1 MRRVLRI
8 DGYDQGGIEEKSSI
22 GAEPSATKI
31 AGTEYAAIRTRIMR
45 PRAANRQCHY

>member
-1 MRRVLRI
+1 MRRVLWI
-8 DGYDQGGIEEKSSI
+8 NSYDQGCIKEKPNI
-22 GAEPSATKI
+22 GVQPSATKI